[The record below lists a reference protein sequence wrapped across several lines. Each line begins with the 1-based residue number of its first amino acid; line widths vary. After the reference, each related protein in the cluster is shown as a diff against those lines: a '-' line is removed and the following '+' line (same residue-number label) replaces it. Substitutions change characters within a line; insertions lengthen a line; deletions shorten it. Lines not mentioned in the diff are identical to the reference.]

1 MIPGK
6 DIAFDLRNRKSTSVT
21 AAQASGILPAGG
33 AAGTILTKTS
43 AADYDVSW
51 ATNNAINKGD
61 GFFVRIR
68 NNTGSTLTKGQVV
81 YPNGANG
88 NIVTVA
94 LAQANNDA
102 NSARTFGLVS
112 ENILVNDEGWVQIEG
127 YLNGVDTQSFT
138 DGAQLYLSPTTA
150 GTYTQTKPSAPNHLV
165 YVGVVAKAA
174 SGAGGGSILIKV
186 QNGYEL
192 EELHDV
198 AISSLANNNI
208 LQYESSTDLW
218 KNRTIAA
225 AGIMG
230 LAGGTFTGSVTF
242 NQNTTGYGTL
252 TQWSNQ
258 QVPFVVRAGQNWA
271 GNLVTFSLN
280 DTTVVGGIGS
290 RGNIFMGSTGG
301 IGTNAYNL
309 SATNPFVS
317 STQATF
323 TVSTNTPGGA
333 QPFAVG
339 QKIKV
344 NSASQA
350 QYNGDWIVTAV
361 GGVNAAWTAT
371 VTSGSGTTPFTNGGA
386 LTATGNITVEPMASF
401 KANAPS
407 VVPLS
412 IMSGGTSG
420 NATDMFRL
428 FDSAGNL
435 RTYFTSSGDLVVPA
449 MIATWQTDS
458 RAQDR
463 NVVPIRARFTVS
475 NAQANTQTWESSTA
489 VYAGINARGQFF
501 TGGTTPVTGSVT
513 IAFAPTVAPTGTT
526 DITITLPATH
536 NIGVGQTVIVEGVTP
551 AGYNGTWRAQN
562 GTTGST
568 LILNIGSNPGPVT
581 VNGTIRVSSQVSI
594 TPDNIASSGL
604 VIKGLSGQLGH
615 LFEIQSS
622 TGSLLARLEPAGNF
636 IISGIGVT
644 GGDHRVGT
652 SNYYTAALN
661 VLARSTT
668 ERGIVVRGQTN
679 QSANMQEWQASGGTP
694 VASITPTGFLN
705 ANSSQYGNTLLW
717 SAPASTTYYL
727 LATLPTSTAGTY
739 DHLRIDATYGTWT
752 DGQNSTST
760 FIFSNRNGFFWK
772 HYLSGQGTIGNVKFR
787 AYSLANGSVE
797 IWVSGES
804 GQFVKCAY
812 NISSAQQVV
821 TVANPTSTTTVPTG
835 TLVFDSSNVATYP
848 PVENK
853 HGALNILGTTTGTVP
868 FSVRGANGQTADM
881 QQWQT
886 WNGST
891 ATVTGFVNSA
901 GNAQLPILGVGTNAL
916 STLGGQLRVMTAGTG
931 AIGIALRGISGQTAN
946 LLEVYNNSTNPVNRI
961 LPNGSMLLG
970 NTAIADNNYIS
981 FINAGASPNGI
992 SGIRWGDGANGNNW
1006 FSLTADTTSGNLSL
1020 LRDVNKTFIV
1030 RGANGQTV
1038 DIEQWQTWNGSTA
1051 TTRAYITSDG
1061 SFLTSGTLTTMGNLR
1076 VGGLAGTGGGSGVI
1090 GILNGTAPTSNPT
1103 GGGILFVESGALK
1116 YRGTSGSAATIVN
1129 ADGANPLLST
1139 NNTFTGN
1146 QTWNNSVSLGPG
1158 LNASVGFEIGYTG
1171 GSATTPYIDFHSG
1184 ATAIDYDSRIIASG
1198 GNGTNGQ
1205 GTLTYTAA
1213 TNTFAGSV
1221 NTAFGLG
1228 LTGTTSPIT
1237 LNGSAGTSGQVLA
1250 SAGAGNTPTWV
1261 DRMSN
1266 PMTTAGDIIYGGVSG
1281 APLRLAPSATNG
1293 WVLTYDT
1300 ATNAPKW
1307 AAASGGGTFTGGT
1320 LTSTLILD
1328 DGTTTTAPLK
1338 FDATGTS
1345 VLTTPQKGAVE
1356 YDGKVS
1362 YLTPDTTPGRA
1373 VNWTPHYITF
1383 SSGPDFSSSGAAV
1396 SIIDGATKGI
1406 TLLAGMTYEFE
1417 LQVALRYQSFG
1428 DTTTALNIGWN
1439 TSTVSGTPTV
1449 SWVEY
1454 LEYASNTTGF
1464 TTAATMNT
1472 LRRTSGTFQISA
1484 PLGATGSRY
1493 IIYKQKGTIAITG
1506 TGSIKFYPTLAG
1518 TASTVNVPTYQSGS
1532 RFSVTPLGNGTFT
1545 EVGAWA

>member
-891 ATVTGFVNSA
+891 AT
-901 GNAQLPILGVGTNAL
+901 
-916 STLGGQLRVMTAGTG
+916 
-931 AIGIALRGISGQTAN
+931 
-946 LLEVYNNSTNPVNRI
+946 
-961 LPNGSMLLG
+961 
-970 NTAIADNNYIS
+970 
-981 FINAGASPNGI
+981 
-992 SGIRWGDGANGNNW
+992 
-1006 FSLTADTTSGNLSL
+1006 
-1020 LRDVNKTFIV
+1020 
-1030 RGANGQTV
+1030 
-1038 DIEQWQTWNGSTA
+1038 
-1051 TTRAYITSDG
+1051 TRAYITSDG

-1103 GGGILFVESGALK
+1103 GGGILFVETGALK

-1383 SSGPDFSSSGAAV
+1383 SSSPDFSSSGAAV